1 METILSCCFPLFLPP
16 VGVRGDHDETAWWSG
31 GLLGQEGP
39 VLVCV
44 DVSWQDTMRLWQWW
58 ARSDCHGPQIRYC
71 VLWGPEQAGQ
81 ARGSAPLLR
90 SPQGTSASCLCPA
103 LCLLAV
109 LLRGH
114 PCPLVP
120 TLCSLGVPVGIQ
132 PGCPLVLGAGVTGWW
147 WHFSPADTEKQDELS
162 CVLQALLE
170 EACLARSLALAGGV
184 LPAVSNPLDFE
195 L

>member
-1 METILSCCFPLFLPP
+1 MGCLAR
-16 VGVRGDHDETAWWSG
+16 RGLCWFVWMSPGRTPCGW
-31 GLLGQEGP
+31 
-39 VLVCV
+39 
-44 DVSWQDTMRLWQWW
+44 WQWW

-71 VLWGPEQAGQ
+71 VLQGPEQAGQ

-120 TLCSLGVPVGIQ
+120 ALCSLGVPVGIQ

-147 WHFSPADTEKQDELS
+147 CHFFPADTEKRDELCLS

-184 LPAVSNPLDFE
+184 LPTVSNPLHFE